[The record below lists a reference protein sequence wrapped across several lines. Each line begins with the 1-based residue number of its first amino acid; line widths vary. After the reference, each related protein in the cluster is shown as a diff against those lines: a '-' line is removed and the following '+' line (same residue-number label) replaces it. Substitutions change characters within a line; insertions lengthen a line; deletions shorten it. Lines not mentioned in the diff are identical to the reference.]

1 MADKTLHVT
10 SSDNL
15 PHSVPAETKK
25 KIHEKLK
32 GLVEQ
37 ELSKE
42 SHTLGTAPGK
52 PAVGVHA
59 SVTLDKAAPETVS
72 KA

>member
-1 MADKTLHVT
+1 MADKPLHVT
-10 SSDNL
+10 SSDTL
-15 PHSVPAETKK
+15 PSSVPAETKK
-25 KIHEKLK
+25 RIHEKLK

-59 SVTLDKAAPETVS
+59 SVTLDKFESEKPT